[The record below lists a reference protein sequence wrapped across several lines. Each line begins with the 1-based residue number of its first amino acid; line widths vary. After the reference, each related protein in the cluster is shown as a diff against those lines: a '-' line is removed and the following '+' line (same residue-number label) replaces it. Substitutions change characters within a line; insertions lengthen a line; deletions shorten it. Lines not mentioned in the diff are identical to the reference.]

1 MPERKNGR
9 CCPRCH
15 SERVHRSRART
26 LKEKSTKLIGAQK
39 RRCHECGFD
48 YFQLGSSVLVTK
60 DLDRAAR
67 ALMRYL
73 AALFAM
79 LVILWAI
86 RWIIVRLAEPGPS
99 G

>member
-1 MPERKNGR
+1 MSDRNNAR
-9 CCPRCH
+9 CCPKCK
-15 SERVHRSRART
+15 SGRVHRSRART
-26 LKEKSTKLIGAQK
+26 LKEKSVKLIGAQK
-39 RRCHECGFD
+39 QRCHECGFD
-48 YFQLGSSVLVTK
+48 YFQLGSSVLVMK

-67 ALMRYL
+67 ALIRYL

-79 LVILWAI
+79 LLILWTV